1 MLPKTLIKTATQVKK
16 TRAQMEQ
23 YIRDQLRYNSYEL
36 RRRRL
41 NAVKYFGV
49 RIEITSDLKK
59 CYVMGQLVVC
69 LPETRIFTRE
79 FNNAVRTVLD
89 TLVVVH
95 NIYAY

>member
-1 MLPKTLIKTATQVKK
+1 MLPKTLIKTAAQVKK

-23 YIRDQLRYNSYEL
+23 YVRDQLRYNSYEM

-41 NAVKYFGV
+41 NVVKYFGV

-69 LPETRIFTRE
+69 LPKAGAFLQE
-79 FNNAVRTVLD
+79 FRNEVRTVLD

-95 NIYAY
+95 NIFTY